1 MLITESWHDSSIPDS
16 GVAIGDSYN
25 IHRKDRL
32 TPGGGILAY
41 SYKNIP
47 TTHLHD
53 LEEDGKEVMFLLLKC
68 AKIPRPFTSIL
79 VVGVYYPPGQPA
91 EAEKD
96 MLFFLTNAID
106 SVLRDRPSIGLI
118 VTGDFNHMNLNPLCS
133 RFNLRKVVK
142 APTRSRNTLDQIL
155 PICIGVK
162 HLPPLGRSDHQC
174 FLWQPATKSKIKPYT
189 GKVRE
194 MKPANVKLLG
204 LKLNLEKWN
213 QVFDAHSVDE
223 KLRLLTAILIRHLDD
238 TLPKRSVRMH
248 STNKPWMTPHIKNEL
263 KARQRAYATGDIS
276 HYKKLCDKVSLLI
289 SKAKENY
296 YLSNSKDPRV
306 SQPEK
311 CYKTIYGLATINA
324 TTPQTA
330 FHQRR

>member
-1 MLITESWHDSSIPDS
+1 MLITESWLDSSIPDS

-47 TTHLHD
+47 TTRLHD

-68 AKIPRPFTSIL
+68 AKIPRPFNSVL
-79 VVGVYYPPGQPA
+79 VVGVYHPPGQPA
-91 EAEKD
+91 EVEKD

-118 VTGDFNHMNLNPLCS
+118 VTGDFNHMNLNLLCS

-142 APTRSRNTLDQIL
+142 APTRGKNTLDQIL
-155 PICIGVK
+155 TNMSDLYKDVK

-174 FLWQPATKSKIKPYT
+174 LLWQPGTKSKIKPYT
-189 GKVRE
+189 RKVRE
-194 MKPANVKLLG
+194 MKPANVKLLC
-204 LKLNLEKWN
+204 LKLNLEEWN
-213 QVFDAHSVDE
+213 PVFDAQCV
-223 KLRLLTAILIRHLDD
+223 AILTRHLDD
-238 TLPKRSVRMH
+238 TLPKRSVRIH
-248 STNKPWMTPHIKNEL
+248 PTDKPWMTPHIKKEL
-263 KARQRAYATGDIS
+263 KARQRAHTIGDIS

-296 YLSNSKDPRV
+296 YLSNSKDLPAWLLKRFN
-306 SQPEK
+306 EE
-311 CYKTIYGLATINA
+311 LALVVHNIICASIVQCKYPKNM
-324 TTPQTA
+324 
-330 FHQRR
+330 H